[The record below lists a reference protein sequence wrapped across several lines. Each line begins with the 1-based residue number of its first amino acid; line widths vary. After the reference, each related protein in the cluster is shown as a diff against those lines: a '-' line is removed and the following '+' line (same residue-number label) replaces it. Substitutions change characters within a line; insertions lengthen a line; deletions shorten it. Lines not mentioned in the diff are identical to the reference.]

1 MEKKNKLKVDR
12 LRSTTLSDDTDKDA
26 KFDLN
31 LPTNL
36 DNEDQVSKC
45 EIDVN
50 NLDSCTVEVVT
61 TEIVTTII
69 TNSPIDL
76 NDNTKSEVKFSS
88 DLNNE
93 DSSSLNDDNLNE
105 TSKINGN
112 NLSFFGFFKCF

>member
-12 LRSTTLSDDTDKDA
+12 LRSMALSDDTDKDA

-31 LPTNL
+31 LPTYL

-112 NLSFFGFFKCF
+112 NLSFLVF